1 MQLKIS
7 REEAY
12 KLFEEAMEERDKI
25 KLTAFILW
33 CLYHNVKDEELFNR
47 LLEITKI
54 DIEEKE

>member
-1 MQLKIS
+1 MS

-47 LLEITKI
+47 LIEITKI